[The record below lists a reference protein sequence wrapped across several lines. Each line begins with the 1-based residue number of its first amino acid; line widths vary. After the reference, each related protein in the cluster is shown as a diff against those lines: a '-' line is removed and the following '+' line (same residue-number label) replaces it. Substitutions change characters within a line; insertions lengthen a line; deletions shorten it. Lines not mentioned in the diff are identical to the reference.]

1 MVWKCSGIAM
11 YKIAIWRGKMMIFPL
26 ILELW
31 GCSEK
36 LVPTPSKIAPVCHL
50 QGNPIKYS
58 WAYHI
63 LHISP
68 EIIHEL
74 YSILVSPVKKLPASW
89 RFFFMAPSLL
99 RHPMDFPMDFPI
111 GEIHTPS
118 SQLPAIF
125 PESPGNITLIFM
137 MFHEWNSSPVSHNVQ
152 FHHIWKFQNF
162 FRLKKSSIL
171 NRMFGFSIHPIP
183 RILNTSQMVP
193 KQCKSPKPW
202 FLSGVSIGRMEKK
215 NTFHYDLENNVWLL
229 SYNLYID
236 YPLVICYVAIEN
248 GP

>member
-1 MVWKCSGIAM
+1 MLINFDVFDAFCHPFLKSHEGCLIPGFTTFPKPFQVKNGTSLMLISTINLHSLYNSMVWKCSGIAM

-74 YSILVSPVKKLPASW
+74 YSILVSPVKKITSFLTFFFHGTISPEAPDGFSHGLSHWWNSHPIFPAS
-89 RFFFMAPSLL
+89 
-99 RHPMDFPMDFPI
+99 
-111 GEIHTPS
+111 
-118 SQLPAIF
+118 
-125 PESPGNITLIFM
+125 
-137 MFHEWNSSPVSHNVQ
+137 SH
-152 FHHIWKFQNF
+152 
-162 FRLKKSSIL
+162 L
-171 NRMFGFSIHPIP
+171 P
-183 RILNTSQMVP
+183 RISRKYHVDLHDVP
-193 KQCKSPKPW
+193 WMKLQSCVP
-202 FLSGVSIGRMEKK
+202 
-215 NTFHYDLENNVWLL
+215 
-229 SYNLYID
+229 
-236 YPLVICYVAIEN
+236 
-248 GP
+248 